1 MKRRERGKY
10 QKIDFLNKAVQK
22 IWSKQDVEKILEESA
37 ELILEFSQADAFLAF
52 FLKENGEFELRFSH
66 PQISGKGENWKKKEF
81 LEWLS
86 KLKEPSIIE
95 NACQDSRLQ
104 PLCSIY
110 ESIYEKRLVSLLALP
125 LLIGEK
131 FLGAVV
137 LLHERIRK
145 YAEEELSLIQNI
157 IYQIGGALLSS
168 RLIEEIKR
176 KDFQLETLSKISAT
190 VVSDKYLEEILQLI
204 VALTAQMLNSKVCS
218 LMLLDEKKES
228 LIIKATQSLSEAY
241 RNKPPVKVGESVSGM
256 VIKEKK
262 PIMVYDVTKDEL
274 YAYPEIAREEGLK
287 SLLSVPMSFKGEVIG
302 VINIYTFYP
311 HHFTPEE
318 VRIAQAVANQ
328 AAVAIENVKLW
339 REAEKAKEALETR
352 KLVERAKG
360 ILMEKLNLSEREA
373 HRKIQKIS
381 MEKGV
386 PIKKLAE
393 SIILS
398 SELGSI

>member
-1 MKRRERGKY
+1 MRKF
-10 QKIDFLNKAVQK
+10 QKIDFLNKALQR
-22 IWSKQDVEKILEESA
+22 IWSKRDLKKILEESA
-37 ELILEFSQADAFLAF
+37 ELILEFSQADAFLT
-52 FLKENGEFELRFSH
+52 FLLNENGEFELKFSH
-66 PQISGKGENWKKKEF
+66 PQISEEDERWKKREF
-81 LEWLS
+81 VEWLS
-86 KLKEPSIIE
+86 KLKEPFFIE
-95 NACQDSRLQ
+95 SVCEDPCLE

-110 ESIYEKRLVSLLALP
+110 KKRFESLFALP
-125 LLIGEK
+125 LLIGK
-131 FLGAVV
+131 KLLGVVV
-137 LLHERIRK
+137 LFHEKTRK
-145 YAEEELSLIQNI
+145 YTEEELSLIQNI
-157 IYQIGGALLSS
+157 TYQMGGALLNL
-168 RLIEEIKR
+168 RLAEEIKR

-204 VALTAQMLNSKVCS
+204 VALTAQMLNSKICS

-228 LIIKATQSLSEAY
+228 LIIKATQSLSEVY
-241 RNKPPVKVGESVSGM
+241 KNKPPVKVGESVSGR

-274 YAYPEIAREEGLK
+274 YAYPEVAREEGLK
-287 SLLSVPMSFKGEVIG
+287 SLLSVPMSFKSEVIG
-302 VINIYTFYP
+302 VINIYTSYP

-373 HRKIQKIS
+373 HRKLQKIS

>member
-1 MKRRERGKY
+1 M
-10 QKIDFLNKAVQK
+10 
-22 IWSKQDVEKILEESA
+22 
-37 ELILEFSQADAFLAF
+37 
-52 FLKENGEFELRFSH
+52 
-66 PQISGKGENWKKKEF
+66 
-81 LEWLS
+81 
-86 KLKEPSIIE
+86 
-95 NACQDSRLQ
+95 
-104 PLCSIY
+104 
-110 ESIYEKRLVSLLALP
+110 
-125 LLIGEK
+125 
-131 FLGAVV
+131 
-137 LLHERIRK
+137 
-145 YAEEELSLIQNI
+145 
-157 IYQIGGALLSS
+157 GGALLNL
-168 RLIEEIKR
+168 RLAEEIKR

-204 VALTAQMLNSKVCS
+204 VALTAQMLNSKICS

-228 LIIKATQSLSEAY
+228 LIIKATQSLSEVY
-241 RNKPPVKVGESVSGM
+241 KNKPPVKVGESVSGR

-274 YAYPEIAREEGLK
+274 YAYPEVAREEGLK
-287 SLLSVPMSFKGEVIG
+287 SLLSVPMSFKSEVIG
-302 VINIYTFYP
+302 VINIYTSYP

-373 HRKIQKIS
+373 HRKLQKIS